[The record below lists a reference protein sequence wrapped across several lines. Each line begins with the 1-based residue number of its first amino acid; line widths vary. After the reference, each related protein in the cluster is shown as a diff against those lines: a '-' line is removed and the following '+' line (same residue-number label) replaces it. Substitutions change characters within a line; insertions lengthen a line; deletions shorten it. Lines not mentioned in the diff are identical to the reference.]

1 MNDIRNMTFYEII
14 KHAWLKCPVAEFRKE
29 VGIKLVVVWK
39 KILIPSEGRQG
50 FGVSLRHEH
59 PTEFTPKAQAEG
71 KTNIHAGGLKG

>member
-1 MNDIRNMTFYEII
+1 MDSR
-14 KHAWLKCPVAEFRKE
+14 LVDFRKE

-39 KILIPSEGRQG
+39 KILIPSEGCQG